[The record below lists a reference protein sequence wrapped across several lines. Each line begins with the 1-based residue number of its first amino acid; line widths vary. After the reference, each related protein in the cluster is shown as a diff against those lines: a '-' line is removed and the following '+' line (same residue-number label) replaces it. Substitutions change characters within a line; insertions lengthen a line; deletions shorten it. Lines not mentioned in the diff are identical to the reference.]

1 MNKEI
6 VIVVPTEVAAYEV
19 VKALKGLD
27 AEGSIELY
35 ASNVVVKTPSGGITI
50 KDKEHI
56 RGPWGTLLGASTGA
70 LIGLLAGPV
79 GAAVGAAVGGAAGLG
94 GDLAYSGFVGDFV
107 QDVAARLA
115 PGGHAVVASVWE
127 DWTVPVDVAVAPFAV
142 GGVFRQSTDD
152 IVTAQIRSELQT
164 MKEEAQHL
172 DAEISRRTARS
183 ARGSR
188 PSAPSCARRWPH
200 RRSDCTSARPSS
212 RSAGTPRSR
221 ASRRRPPRQR
231 PRPRPATSSTRRSSP
246 ASRRPRRPR
255 STISSRDSH
264 RGSMVPVRDHLPTR
278 SFPVVNYA
286 LIALN
291 VVVFGFEA
299 WLAAGNIEPTG
310 LEWALVPDQI
320 VAVAI
325 GRLVS
330 GKDRRS
336 NGTRLVWA
344 LR

>member
-35 ASNVVVKTPSGGITI
+35 ASNVVVKTPSGAITI

-142 GGVFRQSTDD
+142 GAVFRQSTDD

-172 DAEISRRTARS
+172 DAEIFKADREERARLEAKRAELRAKMAAQKERLHQRAAKLQERWDAEIASIKEKTAKAKAEAKTRHELHAEKLSRFAK
-183 ARGSR
+183 A
-188 PSAPSCARRWPH
+188 
-200 RRSDCTSARPSS
+200 
-212 RSAGTPRSR
+212 
-221 ASRRRPPRQR
+221 
-231 PRPRPATSSTRRSSP
+231 
-246 ASRRPRRPR
+246 
-255 STISSRDSH
+255 
-264 RGSMVPVRDHLPTR
+264 
-278 SFPVVNYA
+278 
-286 LIALN
+286 
-291 VVVFGFEA
+291 EK
-299 WLAAGNIEPTG
+299 AAFHD
-310 LEWALVPDQI
+310 LFA
-320 VAVAI
+320 
-325 GRLVS
+325 
-330 GKDRRS
+330 
-336 NGTRLVWA
+336 
-344 LR
+344 